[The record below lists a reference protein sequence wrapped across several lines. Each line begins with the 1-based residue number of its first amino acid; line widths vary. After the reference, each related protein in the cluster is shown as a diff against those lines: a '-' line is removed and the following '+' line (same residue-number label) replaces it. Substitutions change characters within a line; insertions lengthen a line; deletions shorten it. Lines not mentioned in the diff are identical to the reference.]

1 MANPQ
6 SYRPSNIPE
15 HPGVYRFYNKQDK
28 VIYVGKAKS
37 LKNRLSNYFQANLAT
52 KTHRMVHEAVR
63 VDWTIVST
71 ELEALALEF
80 SWIKQYQPKY
90 NVQFKD
96 DKSYPYLALSLNDEY
111 PLIFITRKDK
121 RPGLKYFGPY
131 TNAWAL
137 RNTFEVLLKVFPV
150 RSCSSSNFTRAQR
163 SKRQCLLGDIGKC
176 AAPCVG
182 WISKEDHKK
191 LAERLNEFMESGM
204 ENILPKL
211 HEEMSEAAANE
222 EFERAARLRDQIE
235 SFVKAQKSTEGNF
248 SDDLDGDFISIYH
261 DGFHAAGSIFSM
273 QRGSVKGSRS
283 WIVDQEMAL
292 EGQDELTALLYSIY
306 GTGAIPVPRNIYIN
320 SDPADK
326 EQLEQWLGGI
336 GSTKVDIKVPQRGE
350 KVELL
355 ATVKRNA
362 QYSLIQFLSKRSTD
376 AAVSGKALIEIEQAL
391 NLAKPPLRIE
401 CFDISNISGTSVVAS
416 MVVFEDGLAKKSE
429 YRRFIINT
437 DEGFD
442 DTRAMHQVITRRL
455 KRLIDDRA
463 VDTAEVAELGG
474 KMSKFSYPPQLIV
487 VDGGAQQV
495 NAAARALSELGITDI
510 ALCGLAKRLEEVWL
524 PGSPDPLILPR
535 SSEGLYLLQR
545 IRDEA
550 HRFAITFHRSRR
562 SKIMLES
569 VLDEIPQLG
578 QIRRGALLERF
589 GSVAAIRKASREEIA
604 ATPGIGIRTASIIE
618 EHLNSITSQ
627 KVDTTT
633 GEIISGPEII
643 NEQAVLDRGK
653 RINP

>member
-1 MANPQ
+1 MADPQ

-15 HPGVYRFYNKQDK
+15 HPGVYRFFNKADK
-28 VIYVGKAKS
+28 VIYVGKAKN

-52 KTHRMVHEAVR
+52 KTNRMVHEAVR

-96 DKSYPYLALSLNDEY
+96 DKSYPYLAISLNDEF
-111 PLIFITRKDK
+111 PMIFITRKDK

-150 RSCSSSNFTRAQR
+150 RSCSSSNFNRAQR

-182 WISKEDHKK
+182 WISKEDHQSLAQK
-191 LAERLNEFMESGM
+191 LNDFMESGM
-204 ENILPKL
+204 ENLLPAL
-211 HEEMSEAAANE
+211 HEEMQLASTNE

-235 SFVKAQKSTEGNF
+235 SFEKAQRSTQGNF
-248 SDDLDGDFISIYH
+248 SDDLDGDFIALYQ
-261 DGFHAAGSIFSM
+261 DGFHSAGSIFSM
-273 QRGSVKGSRS
+273 QRGSIKGSRS

-292 EGQDELTALLYSIY
+292 EGQDVFTSLLYSIY
-306 GTGAIPVPRNIYIN
+306 GNGSISIPRNIYLN
-320 SDPADK
+320 SQP
-326 EQLEQWLGGI
+326 ENLVELEQWLSGVS
-336 GSTKVDIKVPQRGE
+336 GSKVEIKVPQRGD

-355 ATVKRNA
+355 DTVKRNA
-362 QYSLIQFLSKRSTD
+362 QYSLIQYVSKRATD
-376 AAVSGKALIEIEQAL
+376 AAVSGKALTEIEEML
-391 NLAKPPLRIE
+391 GLKRTPLRIE

-416 MVVFEDGLAKKSE
+416 MVVFEDGMPKKSE
-429 YRRFIINT
+429 YRRFIIDT
-437 DEGFD
+437 SEGWD

-455 KRLIDDRA
+455 KRMLDDRN
-463 VDTAEVAELGG
+463 VDLAEVSETGG
-474 KMSKFSYPPQLIV
+474 RISKFAYPPALIV
-487 VDGGAQQV
+487 VDGGKPQVSAAQ
-495 NAAARALSELGITDI
+495 RALGELGITDI

-524 PGSPDPLILPR
+524 PNNSDPLIFPR
-535 SSEGLYLLQR
+535 NSEGLYLLQR

-562 SKIMLES
+562 SKVMLES
-569 VLDEIPQLG
+569 LLDEIPGLG
-578 QIRRGALLERF
+578 SARRTALLDRF
-589 GSVAAIRKASREEIA
+589 GSVTAIRKAAVSELA
-604 ATPGIGIRTASIIE
+604 TTPGIGEKLAETIAQSLAQIGKGE
-618 EHLNSITSQ
+618 QVNM
-627 KVDTTT
+627 TT
-633 GEIISGPEII
+633 GEITG
-643 NEQAVLDRGK
+643 A
-653 RINP
+653 

>member
-1 MANPQ
+1 MADPQ
-6 SYRPSNIPE
+6 SYRPTNIPE

-28 VIYVGKAKS
+28 VIYVGKAKN

-96 DKSYPYLALSLNDEY
+96 DKSYPYLALSLNDDY
-111 PLIFITRKDK
+111 PMIFITRKDK

-182 WISKEDHKK
+182 WISQEDHKH
-191 LAERLNEFMESGM
+191 LAGRLNEFMESGM

-211 HEEMSEAAANE
+211 HEEMNTAASNE

-235 SFVKAQKSTEGNF
+235 SFEKAQKSTEGNF

-283 WIVDQEMAL
+283 WIVDQEMVL
-292 EGQDELTALLYSIY
+292 EGQDVLTSLLYSIY
-306 GTGAIPVPRNIYIN
+306 GTGAIAVPRNIYIN
-320 SDPADK
+320 AEPVDK

-336 GSTKVDIKVPQRGE
+336 GSTKVEIKVPQRGE

-355 ATVKRNA
+355 DTVKRNA
-362 QYSLIQFLSKRSTD
+362 QYSLIQYLSKRATD
-376 AAVSGKALIEIEQAL
+376 AAVSGKALTEIEEHL
-391 NLAKPPLRIE
+391 NLGRTPLRIE

-416 MVVFEDGLAKKSE
+416 MVVFEDGMIKKSE
-429 YRRFIINT
+429 YRRFIIDT
-437 DEGFD
+437 SEGFD

-455 KRLIDDRA
+455 KRLLDDRKENE
-463 VDTAEVAELGG
+463 AEVAELGG
-474 KMSKFSYPPQLIV
+474 KPSKFAYPPQLIV
-487 VDGGAQQV
+487 VDGGQPQV
-495 NAAARALSELGITDI
+495 NAAQRALDELGIKDI
-510 ALCGLAKRLEEVWL
+510 ALCGLAKRLEEVWM
-524 PGSPDPLILPR
+524 PGTQDPLILPR

-562 SKIMLES
+562 SKVMLES
-569 VLDEIPQLG
+569 ILDEIPQLG
-578 QIRRGALLERF
+578 SARRASLLERF
-589 GSVAAIRKASREEIA
+589 GSVAAIRKATVEDIA
-604 ATPGIGIRTASIIE
+604 ATPGIGSKIASIIE
-618 EHLNSITSQ
+618 SHLSAIATQGVNAE
-627 KVDTTT
+627 T
-633 GEIISGPEII
+633 GEILE
-643 NEQAVLDRGK
+643 NK
-653 RINP
+653 

>member
-1 MANPQ
+1 MADPQ

-15 HPGVYRFYNKQDK
+15 HPGVYRFFNKADK
-28 VIYVGKAKS
+28 VIYVGKAKN

-52 KTHRMVHEAVR
+52 KTNRMVHEAVR

-96 DKSYPYLALSLNDEY
+96 DKSYPYLAISLNDEY
-111 PLIFITRKDK
+111 PMIFITRKDK

-150 RSCSSSNFTRAQR
+150 RSCSSSNFNRAQR

-182 WISKEDHKK
+182 WISKEDHQALAQK
-191 LAERLNEFMESGM
+191 LNDFMESGM
-204 ENILPKL
+204 ENLLPAL
-211 HEEMSEAAANE
+211 HEEMQLASTNE

-235 SFVKAQKSTEGNF
+235 SFEKAQRSTQGNF
-248 SDDLDGDFISIYH
+248 SDDLDGDFIALYQ
-261 DGFHAAGSIFSM
+261 DGFHSAGSIFSM
-273 QRGSVKGSRS
+273 QRGSIKGSRS

-292 EGQDELTALLYSIY
+292 EGEDVFASLLFSIY
-306 GTGAIPVPRNIYIN
+306 GNGSISIPRNIYLN
-320 SDPADK
+320 TQPENLA
-326 EQLEQWLGGI
+326 QLEQWLGGVS
-336 GSTKVDIKVPQRGE
+336 GSKVEIKVPQRGD

-355 ATVKRNA
+355 ETVKRNA
-362 QYSLIQFLSKRSTD
+362 QYSLIQYVSKRATD
-376 AAVSGKALIEIEQAL
+376 AAVSGKALTEIEEMLSL
-391 NLAKPPLRIE
+391 NRTPLRIE

-416 MVVFEDGLAKKSE
+416 MVVFEDGMPKKSE
-429 YRRFIINT
+429 YRRFIIDT
-437 DEGFD
+437 TEGWD

-455 KRLIDDRA
+455 KRMIDDRN
-463 VDTAEVAELGG
+463 VDLAEVSETGG
-474 KMSKFSYPPQLIV
+474 RISKFAYPPALIV
-487 VDGGAQQV
+487 VDGGKPQVSAAQ
-495 NAAARALSELGITDI
+495 RALSELGITDI

-524 PGSPDPLILPR
+524 PNNADPLIFPR
-535 SSEGLYLLQR
+535 NSEGLYLLQR

-562 SKIMLES
+562 SKVMLES
-569 VLDEIPQLG
+569 LLDEIPGLG
-578 QIRRGALLERF
+578 SARRTALLDRF
-589 GSVAAIRKASREEIA
+589 GSVTAIRKATELELA
-604 ATPGIGIRTASIIE
+604 TTPGIGEKLAET
-618 EHLNSITSQ
+618 ITQSLAQ
-627 KVDTTT
+627 IGKSEAVNMTT
-633 GEIISGPEII
+633 GEITG
-643 NEQAVLDRGK
+643 A
-653 RINP
+653 

>member
-1 MANPQ
+1 MADPQ

-28 VIYVGKAKS
+28 VIYVGKAKN

-52 KTHRMVHEAVR
+52 KTYRMVHEAVR

-111 PLIFITRKDK
+111 PMIFITRKDK

-182 WISKEDHKK
+182 WISQEDHKQ
-191 LAERLNEFMESGM
+191 LAVRLNEFMESGM

-211 HEEMSEAAANE
+211 HEEMNTAAANE

-235 SFVKAQKSTEGNF
+235 SFEKAQKSTEGNF

-283 WIVDQEMAL
+283 WIVDQEMVL

-306 GTGAIPVPRNIYIN
+306 GTGAIAVPRNIYIN

-326 EQLEQWLGGI
+326 DQLEQWLSSI
-336 GSTKVDIKVPQRGE
+336 GSTKVEIKVPQRGE
-350 KVELL
+350 KAELL
-355 ATVKRNA
+355 NTVKRNA
-362 QYSLIQFLSKRSTD
+362 QYSLIQYLSKRATD
-376 AAVSGKALIEIEQAL
+376 AAVSGKALTEIEEHL
-391 NLAKPPLRIE
+391 NLGRTPLRIE

-416 MVVFEDGLAKKSE
+416 MVVFEDGMIKKSE
-429 YRRFIINT
+429 YRRFIIDT
-437 DEGFD
+437 SEGFD

-455 KRLIDDRA
+455 KRLLDDRKENE
-463 VDTAEVAELGG
+463 AEVAELGG
-474 KMSKFSYPPQLIV
+474 KPSKFAYPPQLIV
-487 VDGGAQQV
+487 VDGGKPQV
-495 NAAARALSELGITDI
+495 AAAQRALDELGITDI
-510 ALCGLAKRLEEVWL
+510 ALCGLAKRLEEVWV
-524 PGSPDPLILPR
+524 PGSKDPLILPR

-562 SKIMLES
+562 SKVMLES
-569 VLDEIPQLG
+569 ILDEIPQLG
-578 QIRRGALLERF
+578 SARRASLLERF
-589 GSVAAIRKASREEIA
+589 GSVAAIRKATVDEIA
-604 ATPGIGIRTASIIE
+604 ATPGIGSKIASIIE
-618 EHLNSITSQ
+618 SHLSSIATRAINIE
-627 KVDTTT
+627 T
-633 GEIISGPEII
+633 GEIMES
-643 NEQAVLDRGK
+643 K
-653 RINP
+653 

>member
-1 MANPQ
+1 MADPQ
-6 SYRPSNIPE
+6 SYRPTNIPE

-28 VIYVGKAKS
+28 VIYVGKAKN

-111 PLIFITRKDK
+111 PMIFITRKDK

-176 AAPCVG
+176 AAPCVD

-211 HEEMSEAAANE
+211 HEEMNTAATNE

-235 SFVKAQKSTEGNF
+235 SFEKAQKSTEGNF
-248 SDDLDGDFISIYH
+248 SDDLDGDFNSIYH

-283 WIVDQEMAL
+283 WIVDQEMVL

-306 GTGAIPVPRNIYIN
+306 GSGAIAVPRNIYIN
-320 SDPADK
+320 AEPSDK
-326 EQLEQWLGGI
+326 EHLEQWLGSI
-336 GSTKVDIKVPQRGE
+336 GSTKVEIKVPQRGE

-355 ATVKRNA
+355 DTVKRNA
-362 QYSLIQFLSKRSTD
+362 QYSLIQYLSKRATD
-376 AAVSGKALIEIEQAL
+376 AAVSGKALTEIEEHL
-391 NLAKPPLRIE
+391 NLGRTPLRIE

-416 MVVFEDGLAKKSE
+416 MVVFEDGMIKKSE
-429 YRRFIINT
+429 YRRFIIDT
-437 DEGFD
+437 SEGFD

-455 KRLIDDRA
+455 RRLLDDRKENE
-463 VDTAEVAELGG
+463 AEVAELGG
-474 KMSKFSYPPQLIV
+474 KPSKFAYPPQLIV
-487 VDGGAQQV
+487 VDGGQPQV
-495 NAAARALSELGITDI
+495 NAAQRALDELGITDI
-510 ALCGLAKRLEEVWL
+510 ALCGLAKRLEEVWI
-524 PGSPDPLILPR
+524 PGSKDPLILPR

-562 SKIMLES
+562 SKVMLES
-569 VLDEIPQLG
+569 VLDQIPQLG
-578 QIRRGALLERF
+578 SARRASLLERF
-589 GSVAAIRKASREEIA
+589 GSVAAIKKASVEDIA
-604 ATPGIGIRTASIIE
+604 ATPGIGSKIASIIE
-618 EHLNSITSQ
+618 THLSTVVTQS
-627 KVDTTT
+627 VDTET
-633 GEIISGPEII
+633 GEIMES
-643 NEQAVLDRGK
+643 K
-653 RINP
+653 

>member
-1 MANPQ
+1 MADPQ
-6 SYRPSNIPE
+6 SYRPTNIPE
-15 HPGVYRFYNKQDK
+15 HPGVYRFYNAQDK
-28 VIYVGKAKS
+28 VIYVGKAKN

-111 PLIFITRKDK
+111 PMIFITRRDK

-176 AAPCVG
+176 AAPCVD

-191 LAERLNEFMESGM
+191 LAEQLNEFMESGM

-211 HEEMSEAAANE
+211 HEEMSAAAANE

-235 SFVKAQKSTEGNF
+235 SFEKAQKSTEGNF

-292 EGQDELTALLYSIY
+292 EGQDEISALLYSIY
-306 GTGAIPVPRNIYIN
+306 GTGAIPVPRNIFIN
-320 SDPADK
+320 AEPADK
-326 EQLEQWLGGI
+326 EQLEEWLGGI

-350 KVELL
+350 KVDLL

-391 NLAKPPLRIE
+391 DLAKPPLRIE

-455 KRLIDDRA
+455 KRLIDDRL
-463 VDTAEVAELGG
+463 VDKAEVAELGG
-474 KMSKFSYPPQLIV
+474 KLSKFSYPPQLIV
-487 VDGGAQQV
+487 VDGGAPQV
-495 NAAARALSELGITDI
+495 NAAARALSELGVTDI

-524 PGSPDPLILPR
+524 PGSSDPLILPR

-562 SKIMLES
+562 SKVMLES
-569 VLDEIPQLG
+569 ILDEIPQLG
-578 QIRRGALLERF
+578 HARRTALLERF
-589 GSVAAIRKASREEIA
+589 GSVAAIRKANREEIA
-604 ATPGIGIRTASIIE
+604 ATPGIGPKIAELIGQ
-618 EHLNSITSQ
+618 HLETIGTEKIDVQ
-627 KVDTTT
+627 T
-633 GEIISGPEII
+633 GEITR
-643 NEQAVLDRGK
+643 D
-653 RINP
+653 

>member
-1 MANPQ
+1 MADPK

-28 VIYVGKAKS
+28 VIYVGKAKN
-37 LKNRLSNYFQANLAT
+37 LKNRLSNYFQTNLAT
-52 KTHRMVHEAVR
+52 KTNRMVHEAVR

-96 DKSYPYLALSLNDEY
+96 DKSYPYLALSLNDEF
-111 PLIFITRKDK
+111 PMIFITRKDK
-121 RPGLKYFGPY
+121 RAGLKYFGPY

-137 RNTFEVLLKVFPV
+137 RNTFDVLLKVFPV

-163 SKRQCLLGDIGKC
+163 SKRQCLLGDLGKC

-182 WISKEDHKK
+182 WISQEEHKK
-191 LAERLNEFMESGM
+191 LAGRLNEFMESGM

-211 HEEMSEAAANE
+211 HEEMDAAAANE

-235 SFVKAQKSTEGNF
+235 SFEKAQKSTEGNF

-283 WIVDQEMAL
+283 WIVDQEMVL

-306 GTGAIPVPRNIYIN
+306 GTGAIAVPRNIYIS

-326 EQLEQWLGGI
+326 EQLEQWLGQI
-336 GSTKVDIKVPQRGE
+336 GSTKVEIKSPQRGE

-355 ATVKRNA
+355 STVKRNA
-362 QYSLIQFLSKRSTD
+362 QYSLIQYLSKRATD
-376 AAVSGKALIEIEQAL
+376 AAVSGKALTEIEEHL
-391 NLAKPPLRIE
+391 NLGRTPLRIE

-416 MVVFEDGLAKKSE
+416 MVVFEDGMIKKSE
-429 YRRFIINT
+429 YRRFIIDT
-437 DEGFD
+437 SAGFD

-455 KRLIDDRA
+455 KRLLDDRKENE
-463 VDTAEVAELGG
+463 AEVAELGG
-474 KMSKFSYPPQLIV
+474 KPSKFAYPPQLIV
-487 VDGGAQQV
+487 VDGGQPQV
-495 NAAARALSELGITDI
+495 NAAQRALDELGITDI
-510 ALCGLAKRLEEVWL
+510 ALCGLAKRLEEVWI
-524 PGSPDPLILPR
+524 PGSKDPLILPR
-535 SSEGLYLLQR
+535 NSEGLYLLQR

-569 VLDEIPQLG
+569 ILDEIPQLG
-578 QIRRGALLERF
+578 SARRASLLERF
-589 GSVAAIRKASREEIA
+589 GSVAAIRKASVEEIA
-604 ATPGIGIRTASIIE
+604 ATPGIGGKIASVIE
-618 EHLNSITSQ
+618 SYLEGISTQ
-627 KVDTTT
+627 KVNTET
-633 GEIISGPEII
+633 GEISD
-643 NEQAVLDRGK
+643 N
-653 RINP
+653 

>member
-1 MANPQ
+1 VADPK

-28 VIYVGKAKS
+28 VIYVGKAKN
-37 LKNRLSNYFQANLAT
+37 LKNRLSNYFQTNLAT
-52 KTHRMVHEAVR
+52 KTNRMVHEAVR

-111 PLIFITRKDK
+111 PMIFITRKDK

-137 RNTFEVLLKVFPV
+137 RNTFDVLLKVFPV

-182 WISKEDHKK
+182 WISQEEHKK
-191 LAERLNEFMESGM
+191 LAGRLNDFMESGM

-211 HEEMSEAAANE
+211 HEEMDTAAANE

-235 SFVKAQKSTEGNF
+235 SFEKAQKSTEGNF

-283 WIVDQEMAL
+283 WIVDQEMVL

-306 GTGAIPVPRNIYIN
+306 GTGALAVPRNIYIS

-326 EQLEQWLGGI
+326 EQLEQWLGQI
-336 GSTKVDIKVPQRGE
+336 GSTKVEIKVPQRGE

-355 ATVKRNA
+355 STVRRNA
-362 QYSLIQFLSKRSTD
+362 QYSLIQYLSKRATD
-376 AAVSGKALIEIEQAL
+376 AAVSGKALTEIEEHL
-391 NLAKPPLRIE
+391 NLGRTPLRIE

-416 MVVFEDGLAKKSE
+416 MVVFEDGMIKKSE
-429 YRRFIINT
+429 YRRFIIDT
-437 DEGFD
+437 SEGFD

-455 KRLIDDRA
+455 KRLLDDRKENE
-463 VDTAEVAELGG
+463 AEVAELGG
-474 KMSKFSYPPQLIV
+474 KPSRFAYPPQLIV
-487 VDGGAQQV
+487 VDGGQPQV
-495 NAAARALSELGITDI
+495 NAAQRALDELGITDI
-510 ALCGLAKRLEEVWL
+510 ALCGLAKRLEEVWI
-524 PGSPDPLILPR
+524 PGSKDPLILPR
-535 SSEGLYLLQR
+535 NSEGLYLLQR

-569 VLDEIPQLG
+569 ILDEIPQLG
-578 QIRRGALLERF
+578 SARRASLLERF
-589 GSVAAIRKASREEIA
+589 GSVAAIRKASVEEIA
-604 ATPGIGIRTASIIE
+604 ATPGIGGKIASVIE
-618 EHLNSITSQ
+618 SYLEGISVQ
-627 KVDTTT
+627 KVNTET
-633 GEIISGPEII
+633 GEISD
-643 NEQAVLDRGK
+643 N
-653 RINP
+653 

>member
-1 MANPQ
+1 
-6 SYRPSNIPE
+6 
-15 HPGVYRFYNKQDK
+15 
-28 VIYVGKAKS
+28 
-37 LKNRLSNYFQANLAT
+37 
-52 KTHRMVHEAVR
+52 MVHEAVR

-111 PLIFITRKDK
+111 PMIFITRKDK

-176 AAPCVG
+176 AAPCVD

-211 HEEMSEAAANE
+211 HEEMNTAAANE

-235 SFVKAQKSTEGNF
+235 SFEKAQKSTEGNF

-283 WIVDQEMAL
+283 WIVDQEMVL
-292 EGQDELTALLYSIY
+292 EGQDEITALMYSIY
-306 GTGAIPVPRNIYIN
+306 GSGAIAVPRNIYIN
-320 SDPADK
+320 AEPSDK
-326 EQLEQWLGGI
+326 EQLEQWLGSI
-336 GSTKVDIKVPQRGE
+336 GSTKVEIKVPQRGE

-355 ATVKRNA
+355 DTVKRNA
-362 QYSLIQFLSKRSTD
+362 QYSLIQYLSKRATD
-376 AAVSGKALIEIEQAL
+376 AAVSGKALTEIEEHL
-391 NLAKPPLRIE
+391 NLGRTPLRIE

-416 MVVFEDGLAKKSE
+416 MVVFEDGMIKKSE
-429 YRRFIINT
+429 YRRFIIDT
-437 DEGFD
+437 SEGFD

-455 KRLIDDRA
+455 KRLLDDRKENE
-463 VDTAEVAELGG
+463 AEVAELGG
-474 KMSKFSYPPQLIV
+474 KPSKFAYPPQLIV
-487 VDGGAQQV
+487 VDGGQPQV
-495 NAAARALSELGITDI
+495 NAAQRALDELGIKDI
-510 ALCGLAKRLEEVWL
+510 ALCGLAKRLEEVWI
-524 PGSPDPLILPR
+524 PGSKDPLILPR

-562 SKIMLES
+562 SKVMLES
-569 VLDEIPQLG
+569 VLDQIPQLG
-578 QIRRGALLERF
+578 SARRASLLERF
-589 GSVAAIRKASREEIA
+589 GSVAAIRKASVEDIA
-604 ATPGIGIRTASIIE
+604 ATPGIGSKIALIIE
-618 EHLNSITSQ
+618 THLSTVVTQSVNAE
-627 KVDTTT
+627 T
-633 GEIISGPEII
+633 GEIMDS
-643 NEQAVLDRGK
+643 K
-653 RINP
+653 

>member
-1 MANPQ
+1 MADPQ

-15 HPGVYRFYNKQDK
+15 HPGVYRFFNKADK
-28 VIYVGKAKS
+28 VIYVGKAKN

-52 KTHRMVHEAVR
+52 KTNRMVHEAVR

-96 DKSYPYLALSLNDEY
+96 DKSYPYLAISLNDEY
-111 PLIFITRKDK
+111 PMIFITRKDK

-150 RSCSSSNFTRAQR
+150 RSCSSSNFNRAQR

-182 WISKEDHKK
+182 WISKEDHQSLAQK
-191 LAERLNEFMESGM
+191 LNDFMESGM
-204 ENILPKL
+204 ENLLPAL
-211 HEEMSEAAANE
+211 HEEMQLASTNE

-235 SFVKAQKSTEGNF
+235 SFEKAQRSTQGNF
-248 SDDLDGDFISIYH
+248 SDDLDGDFIALYQ
-261 DGFHAAGSIFSM
+261 DGFHSAGSIFSM
-273 QRGSVKGSRS
+273 QRGSIKGSRS

-292 EGQDELTALLYSIY
+292 EGEDVFASLLFSIY
-306 GTGAIPVPRNIYIN
+306 GNGSIAIPRNIYLN
-320 SDPADK
+320 TQPENLA
-326 EQLEQWLGGI
+326 ELEQWLSGI
-336 GSTKVDIKVPQRGE
+336 SGSKVEIKVPQRGD

-355 ATVKRNA
+355 ETVKRNA
-362 QYSLIQFLSKRSTD
+362 QYSLIQYVSKRATD
-376 AAVSGKALIEIEQAL
+376 AAVSGKALTQIEEML
-391 NLAKPPLRIE
+391 GLTRTPLRIE

-416 MVVFEDGLAKKSE
+416 MVVFEDGMPKKSE
-429 YRRFIINT
+429 YRRFIIDT
-437 DEGFD
+437 SEGWD

-455 KRLIDDRA
+455 KRMLDDRS
-463 VDTAEVAELGG
+463 VDLAEVSETGG
-474 KMSKFSYPPQLIV
+474 RISKFAYPPALIV
-487 VDGGAQQV
+487 VDGGKPQVSAAQ
-495 NAAARALSELGITDI
+495 RALGELGITDI

-524 PGSPDPLILPR
+524 PNNADPLIFPR
-535 SSEGLYLLQR
+535 NSEGLYLLQR

-562 SKIMLES
+562 SKVMLES
-569 VLDEIPQLG
+569 LLDEIPGLG
-578 QIRRGALLERF
+578 SARRTALLDRF
-589 GSVAAIRKASREEIA
+589 GSVTAIRKAAVSELA
-604 ATPGIGIRTASIIE
+604 TTPGIGEKLAETIAQSLAQIGKGE
-618 EHLNSITSQ
+618 QVNM
-627 KVDTTT
+627 TT
-633 GEIISGPEII
+633 GEITG
-643 NEQAVLDRGK
+643 A
-653 RINP
+653 

>member
-1 MANPQ
+1 MADPK

-15 HPGVYRFYNKQDK
+15 HPGVYRFYNSKDK
-28 VIYVGKAKS
+28 VIYVGKAKN
-37 LKNRLSNYFQANLAT
+37 LKNRLGNYFQANLAT
-52 KTHRMVHEAVR
+52 KTNRMVHEAVR

-96 DKSYPYLALSLNDEY
+96 DKSYPYLALSLNDDY
-111 PLIFITRKDK
+111 PMIFITRKDK

-137 RNTFEVLLKVFPV
+137 RNTFDVLLKVFPV

-182 WISKEDHKK
+182 WITQEEHKK
-191 LAERLNEFMESGM
+191 LAGRLDEFMESGM

-211 HEEMSEAAANE
+211 QEEMDTAAANE

-235 SFVKAQKSTEGNF
+235 SFEKAQKSTEGNF
-248 SDDLDGDFISIYH
+248 SDELDGDFISIYH

-283 WIVDQEMAL
+283 WIVDQEMVL
-292 EGQDELTALLYSIY
+292 EGQDEITALLYSIY
-306 GTGAIPVPRNIYIN
+306 GTGAIAVPRNIYM
-320 SDPADK
+320 SAQPVDG
-326 EQLEQWLGGI
+326 EQLEQWLGQI
-336 GSTKVDIKVPQRGE
+336 GSTKVEIKVPQRGE

-355 ATVKRNA
+355 GTVKRNA
-362 QYSLIQFLSKRSTD
+362 QYSLIQYLSKRATD
-376 AAVSGKALIEIEQAL
+376 AAVSGKALTEIEEHL
-391 NLAKPPLRIE
+391 NLGRTPLRIE

-416 MVVFEDGLAKKSE
+416 MVVFEDGMIKKSE
-429 YRRFIINT
+429 YRRFIIDT
-437 DEGFD
+437 SEGFD

-455 KRLIDDRA
+455 KRLLDDRKENE
-463 VDTAEVAELGG
+463 AEVAELGG
-474 KMSKFSYPPQLIV
+474 KPSKFAYPPQLIV
-487 VDGGAQQV
+487 VDGGQPQV
-495 NAAARALSELGITDI
+495 NAAQRALDELGITDI
-510 ALCGLAKRLEEVWL
+510 ALCGLAKRLEEVWI
-524 PGSPDPLILPR
+524 PGSKDPLILPR

-569 VLDEIPQLG
+569 ILDEIPQLG
-578 QIRRGALLERF
+578 SARRASLLERF
-589 GSVAAIRKASREEIA
+589 GSVAAIRKASVDEIA
-604 ATPGIGIRTASIIE
+604 ATPGIGAKIASVIE
-618 EHLNSITSQ
+618 SYLEGISAQKLNTE
-627 KVDTTT
+627 T
-633 GEIISGPEII
+633 GEISD
-643 NEQAVLDRGK
+643 N
-653 RINP
+653 

>member
-1 MANPQ
+1 MADPK
-6 SYRPSNIPE
+6 SYRPSKIPE
-15 HPGVYRFYNKQDK
+15 HPGVYRFYDNKDK
-28 VIYVGKAKS
+28 VIYVGKAKN

-52 KTHRMVHEAVR
+52 KTNRMVHEAVR

-96 DKSYPYLALSLNDEY
+96 DKSYPYLALSLNDDY
-111 PLIFITRKDK
+111 PMIFITRKDK

-137 RNTFEVLLKVFPV
+137 RNTFDVLLKVFPV

-182 WISKEDHKK
+182 WISQEEHKK
-191 LAERLNEFMESGM
+191 LAGRLNEFMESGM

-211 HEEMSEAAANE
+211 HEEMDTAAANE

-235 SFVKAQKSTEGNF
+235 SFEKAQKSTEGNF
-248 SDDLDGDFISIYH
+248 SDELDGDFISIYH

-283 WIVDQEMAL
+283 WIVDQELVL

-306 GTGAIPVPRNIYIN
+306 GTGAIAVPRNIYM
-320 SDPADK
+320 SAQPGDR
-326 EQLEQWLGGI
+326 EQLEQWLGQI
-336 GSTKVDIKVPQRGE
+336 GSTKVEIKVPQRGE

-355 ATVKRNA
+355 GTVKRNA
-362 QYSLIQFLSKRSTD
+362 QYSLIQYLSKRATD
-376 AAVSGKALIEIEQAL
+376 AAVSGKALTEIEEHL
-391 NLAKPPLRIE
+391 NLGRTPLRIE

-416 MVVFEDGLAKKSE
+416 MVVFEDGMIKKSE
-429 YRRFIINT
+429 YRRFIIDT
-437 DEGFD
+437 SEGFD

-455 KRLIDDRA
+455 KRLLDDRKENE
-463 VDTAEVAELGG
+463 AEVAELGG
-474 KMSKFSYPPQLIV
+474 KPSKFAYPPQLIV
-487 VDGGAQQV
+487 VDGGQPQV
-495 NAAARALSELGITDI
+495 NAAQRALDELGITDI
-510 ALCGLAKRLEEVWL
+510 ALCGLAKRLEEVWI
-524 PGSPDPLILPR
+524 PGSKDPLIFPR

-569 VLDEIPQLG
+569 ILNEIPQLG
-578 QIRRGALLERF
+578 SARRASLLERF
-589 GSVAAIRKASREEIA
+589 GSVAAIRKASVDEIA
-604 ATPGIGIRTASIIE
+604 ATPGIGGKIASVIE
-618 EHLNSITSQ
+618 SYLEGISTQ
-627 KVDTTT
+627 KVNTET
-633 GEIISGPEII
+633 GEISD
-643 NEQAVLDRGK
+643 N
-653 RINP
+653 

>member
-1 MANPQ
+1 MADPK

-15 HPGVYRFYNKQDK
+15 HPGVYRFYNSKDK
-28 VIYVGKAKS
+28 VIYVGKAKN
-37 LKNRLSNYFQANLAT
+37 LKNRLSNYFQTNLAT
-52 KTHRMVHEAVR
+52 KTNRMVHEAVR

-111 PLIFITRKDK
+111 PMIFITRKDK

-137 RNTFEVLLKVFPV
+137 RNTFDVLLKVFPV

-182 WISKEDHKK
+182 WISQDEHKK
-191 LAERLNEFMESGM
+191 LAGRLNDFMESGM

-211 HEEMSEAAANE
+211 HEEMNSAADNE

-235 SFVKAQKSTEGNF
+235 SFEKAQKSTEGNF

-283 WIVDQEMAL
+283 WIVDQEMVL

-306 GTGAIPVPRNIYIN
+306 GSGAIAVPRNIYI
-320 SDPADK
+320 SAEPADR
-326 EQLEQWLGGI
+326 EQLEQWLGQI
-336 GSTKVDIKVPQRGE
+336 GSTKVEIKVPQRGE
-350 KVELL
+350 KLELL
-355 ATVKRNA
+355 QTVKRNA
-362 QYSLIQFLSKRSTD
+362 QYSLIQYLSKRATD
-376 AAVSGKALIEIEQAL
+376 AAVSGKALTEIEEHL
-391 NLAKPPLRIE
+391 NLGRTPLRIE

-416 MVVFEDGLAKKSE
+416 MVVFEDGMIKKSE
-429 YRRFIINT
+429 YRRFIVDT
-437 DEGFD
+437 SEGFD

-455 KRLIDDRA
+455 KRLLDDRKENE
-463 VDTAEVAELGG
+463 AEVAELGG
-474 KMSKFSYPPQLIV
+474 KPSKFAYPPQLIV
-487 VDGGAQQV
+487 VDGGQPQV
-495 NAAARALSELGITDI
+495 NAAQRALDELGITDI
-510 ALCGLAKRLEEVWL
+510 ALCGLAKRLEEVWV
-524 PGSPDPLILPR
+524 PGSKDPLILPR
-535 SSEGLYLLQR
+535 NSEGLYLLQR

-562 SKIMLES
+562 SKVMLES
-569 VLDEIPQLG
+569 ILDQIPQLG
-578 QIRRGALLERF
+578 SARRASLLEHF
-589 GSVAAIRKASREEIA
+589 GSVAAIRKASVEEIA
-604 ATPGIGIRTASIIE
+604 ATPGIGGKIASVIE
-618 EHLNSITSQ
+618 SHLEAISSQ
-627 KVDTTT
+627 KVNAET
-633 GEIISGPEII
+633 GEISD
-643 NEQAVLDRGK
+643 N
-653 RINP
+653 

>member
-1 MANPQ
+1 MADPQ

-28 VIYVGKAKS
+28 VIYVGKAKN

-111 PLIFITRKDK
+111 PMIFITRKDK

-150 RSCSSSNFTRAQR
+150 RSCSSANFTRAQR

-176 AAPCVG
+176 AAPCVD

-191 LAERLNEFMESGM
+191 LAERLNAFMESGM

-211 HEEMSEAAANE
+211 HEEMNTAAANE

-235 SFVKAQKSTEGNF
+235 SFEKAKKSTEGNF
-248 SDDLDGDFISIYH
+248 SDDLDGDFIAIYH
-261 DGFHAAGSIFSM
+261 DGFHAAGSVFSM

-283 WIVDQEMAL
+283 WIVDQELVL

-320 SDPADK
+320 ADPADK
-326 EQLEQWLGGI
+326 DQLEQWLGGI
-336 GSTKVDIKVPQRGE
+336 GSTKVEIKVPQRGE
-350 KVELL
+350 KIELL
-355 ATVKRNA
+355 DTVKRNA
-362 QYSLIQFLSKRSTD
+362 QYSLIQYLSKRATD
-376 AAVSGKALIEIEQAL
+376 AAVSGKALTEIEEHL
-391 NLAKPPLRIE
+391 NLSRTPLRIE

-416 MVVFEDGLAKKSE
+416 MVVFEDGMIKKSE
-429 YRRFIINT
+429 YRRFIIDT
-437 DEGFD
+437 SEGFD

-455 KRLIDDRA
+455 KRLLDDRKENE
-463 VDTAEVAELGG
+463 AEVAELGG
-474 KMSKFSYPPQLIV
+474 KPSKFAYPPQLIV
-487 VDGGAQQV
+487 VDGGQPQV
-495 NAAARALSELGITDI
+495 NAAQRALDELGITDI
-510 ALCGLAKRLEEVWL
+510 ALCGLAKRLEEVWI
-524 PGSPDPLILPR
+524 PGSRDPLILPR

-562 SKIMLES
+562 SKVMLES
-569 VLDEIPQLG
+569 ILDDIPQLG
-578 QIRRGALLERF
+578 AARRASLLERF
-589 GSVAAIRKASREEIA
+589 GSVAAIRRASVEEIA
-604 ATPGIGIRTASIIE
+604 ATPGIGSKIASIIE
-618 EHLNSITSQ
+618 SRLSSISTQ
-627 KVDTTT
+627 AIDTAT
-633 GEIISGPEII
+633 GEIMDS
-643 NEQAVLDRGK
+643 K
-653 RINP
+653 

>member
-1 MANPQ
+1 MADPQ

-15 HPGVYRFYNKQDK
+15 HPGVYRFFNKSDK
-28 VIYVGKAKS
+28 VIYVGKAKN

-52 KTHRMVHEAVR
+52 KTNRMVHEAVR

-96 DKSYPYLALSLNDEY
+96 DKSYPYLAISLNDEY
-111 PLIFITRKDK
+111 PMIFITRKDK

-150 RSCSSSNFTRAQR
+150 RSCSSSNFNRAQR

-182 WISKEDHKK
+182 WISKEDHQSLAQK
-191 LAERLNEFMESGM
+191 LNDFMESGM
-204 ENILPKL
+204 ENLLPAL
-211 HEEMSEAAANE
+211 HEEMQLASTNE

-235 SFVKAQKSTEGNF
+235 SFEKAQRSTQGNF
-248 SDDLDGDFISIYH
+248 SDDLDGDFIALYQ
-261 DGFHAAGSIFSM
+261 DGFHSAGSIFSM
-273 QRGSVKGSRS
+273 QRGSIKGSRS

-292 EGQDELTALLYSIY
+292 EGQDVFTSLLYSIY
-306 GTGAIPVPRNIYIN
+306 GNGSISIPRNIYLN
-320 SDPADK
+320 SQP
-326 EQLEQWLGGI
+326 ENLVELEQWLSGVS
-336 GSTKVDIKVPQRGE
+336 GSKVEIKVPQRGD

-355 ATVKRNA
+355 ETIKRNA
-362 QYSLIQFLSKRSTD
+362 QYSLIQYVSKRATD
-376 AAVSGKALIEIEQAL
+376 AAVSGKALTEIEEML
-391 NLAKPPLRIE
+391 GLGRTPLRIE

-416 MVVFEDGLAKKSE
+416 MVVFEDGMPKKSE
-429 YRRFIINT
+429 YRRFIIDT
-437 DEGFD
+437 SEGWD

-455 KRLIDDRA
+455 KRMLDDRR
-463 VDTAEVAELGG
+463 VDLAEVSETGG
-474 KMSKFSYPPQLIV
+474 RISKFAYPPALIV
-487 VDGGAQQV
+487 VDGGKPQVSAAQ
-495 NAAARALSELGITDI
+495 RALGELGITDI

-524 PGSPDPLILPR
+524 PNNSDPLIFPR
-535 SSEGLYLLQR
+535 NSEGLYLLQR

-562 SKIMLES
+562 SKVMLES
-569 VLDEIPQLG
+569 LLDEIPGLG
-578 QIRRGALLERF
+578 SARRAALLDRF
-589 GSVAAIRKASREEIA
+589 GSVTAIRKAAVSELA
-604 ATPGIGIRTASIIE
+604 TTPGIGEKLAETIAQSLAQIGKGE
-618 EHLNSITSQ
+618 QVNM
-627 KVDTTT
+627 TT
-633 GEIISGPEII
+633 GEITG
-643 NEQAVLDRGK
+643 A
-653 RINP
+653 